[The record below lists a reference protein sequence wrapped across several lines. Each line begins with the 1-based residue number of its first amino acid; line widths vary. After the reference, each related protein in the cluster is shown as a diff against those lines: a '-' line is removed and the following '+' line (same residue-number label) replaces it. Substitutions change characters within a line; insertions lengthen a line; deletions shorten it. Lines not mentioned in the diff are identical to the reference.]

1 MKDHLA
7 NLVRETHNVQEGK
20 NLVREYLQAR
30 ILGVLQKCGAMIPL
44 VFYGGTALR
53 FLYSHGRFSEDLD
66 FALEGNRESYDF
78 QSYLR
83 AIQSGFAAEGY
94 ALRVRMN
101 DQKTVHSAFFGFQG
115 LLNEMGLSPHRSE
128 VLSIKIEVDTQ
139 PPRGAG
145 LETSVVRRFVILN
158 LQHHD
163 KASLFAGKLH
173 AILQRSYSNPTGTQ
187 SEGRDVYDL
196 LWYTSNPER
205 VEPNLVMLN
214 NALEQTQW
222 GGKVLTLENW
232 REEVYYRLKKFDWEM
247 IVEDV
252 RPFVE
257 PGFDLRLLD
266 LKVFEKVLGEG
277 KDDRGRES

>member
-1 MKDHLA
+1 
-7 NLVRETHNVQEGK
+7 
-20 NLVREYLQAR
+20 
-30 ILGVLQKCGAMIPL
+30 
-44 VFYGGTALR
+44 
-53 FLYSHGRFSEDLD
+53 
-66 FALEGNRESYDF
+66 
-78 QSYLR
+78 
-83 AIQSGFAAEGY
+83 
-94 ALRVRMN
+94 MN